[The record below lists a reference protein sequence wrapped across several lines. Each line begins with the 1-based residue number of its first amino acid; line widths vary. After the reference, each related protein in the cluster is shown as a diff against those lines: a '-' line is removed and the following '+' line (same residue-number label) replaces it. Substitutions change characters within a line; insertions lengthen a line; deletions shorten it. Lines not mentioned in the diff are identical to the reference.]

1 MEFLYGC
8 LFDQKDMQNYI
19 IILPLQV
26 WDAKCIK
33 RHQVKGK
40 LPQFSSQPVHFALHN
55 TPVLVKKRRKIKLL
69 KLLKKIKV
77 NLLIKNSQCTL
88 PPHNTPVLVKK
99 GKNEFE

>member
-1 MEFLYGC
+1 MNIIPTQLLLVSRMGSYHKEQIQVEFLYGC

-55 TPVLVKKRRKIKLL
+55 TPVLVKKRRKK
-69 KLLKKIKV
+69 
-77 NLLIKNSQCTL
+77 
-88 PPHNTPVLVKK
+88 
-99 GKNEFE
+99 